1 MLRVVLAGVLSLASA
16 SPVTLV
22 SGLWRVSNKYDRS
35 GETYLAWFNSTLRI
49 RAPMV
54 FFYDDETTLRA
65 AQRAREHVATEWVLL
80 PFEQLK
86 ELVAARVR
94 VNGSSQLRV
103 IWLSKM
109 LLLEHATRVANTTWV
124 AWMDAGINVY
134 RNQPHPATPWPAPSA
149 LRKLPLRF
157 VYSPVAAGWAGCFAG
172 TAFMAPSDRVS
183 FFAQAFYET
192 ARSLEPADDQ
202 QVFAHML
209 TSRPDDFYSVAS
221 IQTCQPRARRFFSL
235 LHRRDAC
242 PGSCGWA
249 CVISVLHDGADA
261 GVCAREDAHQPWM

>member
-1 MLRVVLAGVLSLASA
+1 MLRVLLAAVFSLASA

-35 GETYLAWFNSTLRI
+35 GKAYLAWFNSTLRI

-54 FFYDDETTLRA
+54 FFYEHETTLRA
-65 AQRAREHVATEWVLL
+65 AQHAREHLTTKWVHMTFHHLGELL
-80 PFEQLK
+80 
-86 ELVAARVR
+86 AARVH
-94 VNGSSQLRV
+94 VDGSNHLRR

-109 LLLEHATRVANTTWV
+109 LLLEHASRVANTTWV

-134 RNQPHPATPWPAPSA
+134 RHQPHPATPWPTPSA
-149 LRKLPLRF
+149 LRNLPLRF

-172 TAFMAPSDRVS
+172 TAFMVPSDRVS

-192 ARSLEPADDQ
+192 ARSLAPADDQ

-209 TSRPDDFYSVAS
+209 ASRPDDFYSVAS

-242 PGSCGWA
+242 PESCGWA

-261 GVCAREDAHQPWM
+261 GVCAREAARQPWM